1 MLDAPPSNNVAKCL
15 SITSN
20 SSSNSGKSLVRAPAW
35 TTCGKWGYYSGC

>member
-20 SSSNSGKSLVRAPAW
+20 SSSNSGKSLTATDV
-35 TTCGKWGYYSGC
+35 